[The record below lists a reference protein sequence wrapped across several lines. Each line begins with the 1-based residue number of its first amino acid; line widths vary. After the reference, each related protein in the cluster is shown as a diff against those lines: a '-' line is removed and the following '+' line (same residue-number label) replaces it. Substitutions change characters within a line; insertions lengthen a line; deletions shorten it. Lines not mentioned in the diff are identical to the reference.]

1 MIVSNT
7 SPLICLAKSG
17 RLNLLKDLFGKV
29 LIEEEVWKEA
39 VGRGKKEGA
48 PDAFVIES
56 AIKDGWIKVEKL
68 KKKREFKGI
77 HEGEAYTIL
86 LAKRHNCIALI
97 DEEDAR
103 VVARA
108 LGLEVR
114 GTLYV
119 LRKAANKKIITRQ
132 EAIDV
137 LDDMVANGLRISARI
152 YSRFL
157 KSVK

>member
-17 RLNLLKDLFGKV
+17 RLNLLKDLFRDV

-39 VGRGKKEGA
+39 VVQGKKEGA

-56 AIKDGWIKVEKL
+56 AIKDGWIKVERL

-77 HEGEAYTIL
+77 HEGESYTIL
-86 LAKRHNCIALI
+86 LAKKHNCIALI

-103 VVARA
+103 AVARA
-108 LGLEVR
+108 IGLEVR

-119 LRKAANKKIITRQ
+119 LRKVAEKKILTRD
-132 EAIDV
+132 EAIGA
-137 LDDMVANGLRISARI
+137 LDDMIANGLRISAGI
-152 YSRFL
+152 YSGFL

>member
-17 RLNLLKDLFGKV
+17 RLNLLKELFGKV

-39 VGRGKKEGA
+39 VVQGKKEGA

-56 AIKDGWIKVEKL
+56 AIKEGWITVEKL

-86 LAKRHNCIALI
+86 LAKRHDCIALI

-103 VVARA
+103 AVARA

-119 LRKAANKKIITRQ
+119 LRKAVEKKTLTRDD
-132 EAIDV
+132 AIET
-137 LDDMVANGLRISARI
+137 LNDMIANGLRISAGI

-157 KSVK
+157 NSVR

>member
-7 SPLICLAKSG
+7 SPLISLAKSG
-17 RLNLLKDLFGKV
+17 RLNLLKDLFGDV

-39 VGRGKKEGA
+39 VGQGKKEGA

-56 AIKDGWIKVEKL
+56 AIKEGWITVERL

-86 LAKRHNCIALI
+86 LAKKHNCIALI

-103 VVARA
+103 AVARA

-119 LRKAANKKIITRQ
+119 LRKAAEDKILTEE
-132 EAIDV
+132 EAVEI
-137 LDDMVANGLRISARI
+137 LNNMIANGLRISAGI
-152 YSRFL
+152 YSWFL
-157 KSVK
+157 NSVK

>member
-17 RLNLLKDLFGKV
+17 RLNLLKDLFGEV
-29 LIEEEVWKEA
+29 LIEEEVQKEA
-39 VGRGKKEGA
+39 VGHGKKEGA
-48 PDAFVIES
+48 PDALVIES
-56 AIKDGWIKVEKL
+56 AIKEGWIKVEKL

-77 HEGEAYTIL
+77 HEGESYTIL
-86 LAKRHNCIALI
+86 LAKKHNCIALI

-103 VVARA
+103 AVARA
-108 LGLEVR
+108 LGIEVR

-119 LRKAANKKIITRQ
+119 LRKAAEENILTRD
-132 EAIDV
+132 EAIGV

-157 KSVK
+157 NSVK